1 MQTSTGKMKKKN
13 VNEIEMS
20 KLGIDIKSFDIL
32 YTSPNPELFCTYHI
46 FS

>member
-1 MQTSTGKMKKKN
+1 MQTSTGKMKKN

-32 YTSPNPELFCTYHI
+32 
-46 FS
+46 